1 MTRDAHKTLSRLYV
15 PVENLSGG
23 EEIEL
28 SEGQHH
34 YLRNV
39 MRANEGTQLR
49 VFNGRNGEWLASIKE
64 LSKKKAI
71 ISLFEKIGEQT
82 ASEDIWMLASPIKKE
97 AFDFMVEKSAEL
109 GATQFF
115 PIICARTVISRINR
129 DRLQATA
136 NDAAEQCERLD
147 IMQVSDLGDLEVLF
161 ETWAPSRKLIFCLER
176 GEAPPLAVTLQKL
189 PPDTPL
195 AILIGPEGG
204 FTEAEIAFIRQQP
217 FALPVSLGSRILKA
231 ETAAVAALAVAQ
243 AWTQK
248 A

>member
-15 PVENLSGG
+15 PADNLSGG
-23 EEIEL
+23 EMIEL

-39 MRANEGTQLR
+39 MRAGEGTQLR
-49 VFNGRNGEWLASIKE
+49 VFNGRNGEWLASLSE

-71 ISLFEKIGEQT
+71 ITLFEKIGEQT

-109 GATQFF
+109 GAAQFF
-115 PIICARTVISRINR
+115 PIICERTVVSRINR

-147 IMQVSDLGDLEVLF
+147 IMQVSDLGDLEILF

-176 GEAPPLAVTLQKL
+176 GAAPPLAAALAKL

-204 FTEAEIAFIRQQP
+204 FTEAETAFISRQP
-217 FALPVSLGSRILKA
+217 FALPVALGARILKA
-231 ETAAVAALAVAQ
+231 ETAAVAALAVVQ
-243 AWTQK
+243 AWAHK
-248 A
+248 V

>member
-39 MRANEGTQLR
+39 MRAQEGAQLR
-49 VFNGRNGEWLASIKE
+49 IFNGRNGEWLARIKE
-64 LSKKKAI
+64 LSKKKVI

-82 ASEDIWMLASPIKKE
+82 SSEDIWILASPIKKE

-109 GATQFF
+109 GAAQFF
-115 PIICARTVISRINR
+115 PIICERTVISRINR
-129 DRLQATA
+129 ERLQATA

-161 ETWAPSRKLIFCLER
+161 ETWAPGRKLIFCLER
-176 GEAPPLAVTLQKL
+176 GEASPLAVTLQKL

-217 FALPVSLGSRILKA
+217 FALPVSLGTRILKA
-231 ETAAVAALAVAQ
+231 ETAAVAALAIAQ
-243 AWTQK
+243 SWAQK

>member
-15 PVENLSGG
+15 PADNLSGG
-23 EEIEL
+23 ETIEL

-39 MRANEGTQLR
+39 MRAAEGTQLR
-49 VFNGRNGEWLASIKE
+49 VFNGRNGEWLANLSE

-71 ISLFEKIGEQT
+71 VTLFEKIGEQT

-109 GATQFF
+109 GAAQFF
-115 PIICARTVISRINR
+115 PVICERTVVSRINR

-147 IMQVSDLGDLEVLF
+147 IMQVSDLGDLEILF

-176 GEAPPLAVTLQKL
+176 GAAPPLAAALAKL

-204 FTEAEIAFIRQQP
+204 FTEAETAFISRQP
-217 FALPVSLGSRILKA
+217 FALPVSLGARILKA
-231 ETAAVAALAVAQ
+231 ETAAVAALAVVQ
-243 AWTQK
+243 AWAHK
-248 A
+248 V

>member
-15 PVENLSGG
+15 PADNLSGG
-23 EEIEL
+23 ETIEL
-28 SEGQHH
+28 SQGQHH

-39 MRANEGTQLR
+39 MRAEEGTQLR
-49 VFNGRNGEWLASIKE
+49 VFNGRNGEWLASLSE

-71 ISLFEKIGEQT
+71 ITLFEKIGEQT
-82 ASEDIWMLASPIKKE
+82 SSEDIWMLASPIKKE

-109 GATQFF
+109 GASQFF
-115 PIICARTVISRINR
+115 PILCERTVVSRINR

-161 ETWAPSRKLIFCLER
+161 ESWAPSRKLIFCLER
-176 GEAPPLAVTLQKL
+176 GEAPPMAAALAKL

-204 FTEAEIAFIRQQP
+204 FTEAEIAFIARQP

-231 ETAAVAALAVAQ
+231 ETAAVAALAIAQ
-243 AWTQK
+243 SRAQSR
-248 A
+248 